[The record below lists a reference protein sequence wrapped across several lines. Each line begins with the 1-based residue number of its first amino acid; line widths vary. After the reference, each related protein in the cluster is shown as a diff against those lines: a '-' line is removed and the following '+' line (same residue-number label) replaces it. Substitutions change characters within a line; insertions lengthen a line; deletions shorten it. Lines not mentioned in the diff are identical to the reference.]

1 MKFQGTKMDSL
12 NASQIASLAASME
25 LLLHDLHEQIE
36 LASAAA
42 SAVILDQSKVGR
54 LSRMDAM
61 QHQHMAES
69 TLQQAKK
76 RLKLIQQA
84 LNKISKED
92 YGYCELCDEL
102 ITFARLQARPEAR
115 LCLKCQS
122 QQEQ

>member
-1 MKFQGTKMDSL
+1 MDSL
-12 NASQIASLAASME
+12 TASQISSLTASLK
-25 LLLHDLHEQIE
+25 LLLNDLHAQIE
-36 LASAAA
+36 LASPAA

-69 TLQQAKK
+69 TLLQTKQ
-76 RLKLIQQA
+76 RLKLVQKA
-84 LNKISKED
+84 LNKLSNED

-102 ITFARLQARPEAR
+102 ITFARLQARPEAQ